1 MDFNLTMEQQMIR
14 DVSRDFAENEIAP
27 RARELD
33 ERAEFPYDIAE
44 KMAELGMMGIPF
56 PESYGGSGGDC
67 ISFHLCVEE
76 ISRGDVSLGALL
88 DVTCGVAEALYSF
101 GTEDQKKKWLE
112 PLVRGQ
118 AIGCFGLT
126 EPDAGSD
133 ATAIKTRAV
142 LDGDEWVINGSKTF
156 ITNAGLKNMSVMIA
170 VALAVRSKDEP
181 PTLNGFI
188 IPNGTPGLKIGRKL
202 DKLGWRSSDTREV
215 FFEDCRIPEENL
227 FGEPDR
233 GISQALAVLHAARIS
248 MAAISVGLA
257 RACFD
262 ASLKYAKERK
272 AFGKPI
278 SRFGRIQ
285 DKLANMAMGIKLS
298 QLIIYEASWRKDN
311 GLDFVKEASYAKLF
325 ASEHAKYC
333 ADQGVQIHGGYGFMN
348 EYDISRYWRE
358 VKVHEIAEG
367 TSEIQRLIIA
377 RALGCENSE

>member
-1 MDFNLTMEQQMIR
+1 MDFSLTMEQQMTR
-14 DVSRDFAENEIAP
+14 DMSRDFAENEIMP

-33 ERAEFPYDIAE
+33 ERAEFPYEIAE

-76 ISRGDVSLGALL
+76 ISRGDVSLGVLL

-101 GTEDQKKKWLE
+101 GTEEQKEKWLG

-133 ATAIKTRAV
+133 ATAVKTKAV
-142 LDGDEWVINGSKTF
+142 LDGDEWIINGSKTF
-156 ITNAGLKNMSVMIA
+156 ITNAGLKNMSIMIA
-170 VALAVRSKDEP
+170 IAQTIRKENESP
-181 PTLNGFI
+181 RINGFI
-188 IPNGTPGLKIGRKL
+188 IPRETPGLRIGRKL
-202 DKLGWRSSDTREV
+202 NKLGWRSSDTREV
-215 FFEDCRIPEENL
+215 FFDDCRIPQENI

-233 GISQALAVLHAARIS
+233 GIAQALTVLHTARIS

-285 DKLANMAMGIKLS
+285 DKLANMALGIKLS

-311 GLDFVKEASYAKLF
+311 KLDFVKEASYAKLF

-348 EYDISRYWRE
+348 EYDVSRFWRE
-358 VKVHEIAEG
+358 VKVNEIAEG

-377 RALGCENSE
+377 RELGCETFD